1 MRGLDRVFSGSTF
14 TISGVWGVFN
24 EGWKVIVY
32 FLPEESAAIM
42 GLEKKDSLV
51 NEAPLQARVRI
62 NFACI
67 RFDLDE

>member
-1 MRGLDRVFSGSTF
+1 M
-14 TISGVWGVFN
+14 WGVFN